1 MKAGISL
8 IFIVMISTIVISFII
23 IDNGGT
29 SGDSDPEPVF
39 IEEHDGMSLYR
50 LDLKNGPLYYYQ
62 IPTEFGDQYRVV
74 SFTSVEV
81 TIKASY

>member
-1 MKAGISL
+1 MKADISL
-8 IFIVMISTIVISFII
+8 MFIVIISTIVISFII
-23 IDNGGT
+23 VDNGST

-50 LDLKNGPLYYYQ
+50 LDLKNGPLYYYH
-62 IPTEFGDQYRVV
+62 ISAEFGDQYRVV

-81 TIKASY
+81 TIKSSY